1 MKTKTSHS
9 LPPEEKR
16 VLQAIKRVRYQV
28 FYLSRVDEAIIRDI
42 LLQGNGSMVGLL
54 TMRKRSSSIMVY
66 LYVFNFIFEF

>member
-42 LLQGNGSMVGLL
+42 LLQGNGWIVDNEKKKFVHNGLL
-54 TMRKRSSSIMVY
+54 IR
-66 LYVFNFIFEF
+66 F